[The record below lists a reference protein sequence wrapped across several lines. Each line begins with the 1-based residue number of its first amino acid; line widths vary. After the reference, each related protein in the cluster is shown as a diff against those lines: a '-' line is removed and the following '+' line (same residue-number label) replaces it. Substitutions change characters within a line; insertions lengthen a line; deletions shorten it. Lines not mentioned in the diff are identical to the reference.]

1 MSQRKNSEYVFIA
14 AMIMLIV
21 VITILHYNKHYYGI
35 KMLITMKTTMI
46 KKMIVKIVR
55 MKCL

>member
-1 MSQRKNSEYVFIA
+1 
-14 AMIMLIV
+14 MIMLIV
-21 VITILHYNKHYYGI
+21 VITILYHNKHYYGI
-35 KMLITMKTTMI
+35 KNGVKMLITMKTTMI